1 MRPEFSAPAEDL
13 AGKGKEYLDARVDD
27 VKLRLVKGLSIS
39 ASKLLGLILFLGV
52 VSAFLLVLSFGLILL
67 MAEWWQLGYGVS
79 AMIVAGVL
87 LLVSIIVFILR
98 DKMFQSSFVVKHRSS
113 LHLVRCKHGKAT
125 CSLFTL
131 QKRHIGVA
139 ASLNASANTR
149 RGEPFRG
156 TNAAFFQYSVHC
168 ISYCF

>member
-98 DKMFQSSFVVKHRSS
+98 DKMFQSSFVRLFVK
-113 LHLVRCKHGKAT
+113 
-125 CSLFTL
+125 LFF
-131 QKRHIGVA
+131 G
-139 ASLNASANTR
+139 
-149 RGEPFRG
+149 GDGDE
-156 TNAAFFQYSVHC
+156 
-168 ISYCF
+168 